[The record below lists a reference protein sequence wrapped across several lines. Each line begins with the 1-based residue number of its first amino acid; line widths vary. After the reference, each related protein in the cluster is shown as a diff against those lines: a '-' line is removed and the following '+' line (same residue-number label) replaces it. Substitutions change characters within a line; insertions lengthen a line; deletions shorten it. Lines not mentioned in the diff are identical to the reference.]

1 MLKIGL
7 FVLMLGVIGVFVFFN
22 YNSFK
27 PKTKSIDSSV
37 ASLPQNDKNET
48 QDPNEPPL
56 KMKHLGFNLDYYD
69 PQTKK
74 AGDIDFTLD
83 PYDNRLWT
91 DFGHKD
97 TQSGKIHPQPIFQLP
112 VGTKVYAIADGVV
125 VEIPKLYSNDF
136 SIQVAIDQNS
146 KWRYETEHVVNVK
159 VKVGDKVKAG
169 QEIAEVGPD
178 NNRNYGFL
186 DIGILKGGEVPKHAC
201 PFNYLDDS
209 IKEKTFKKIKA
220 LYASWEE
227 YKGNP
232 NIYDESSTPVPG
244 CVTLDLVEG

>member
-1 MLKIGL
+1 MLPKII
-7 FVLMLGVIGVFVFFN
+7 IGIFTFGFF
-22 YNSFK
+22 
-27 PKTKSIDSSV
+27 TKDKYGSSLTLDSTLKQEKESSV
-37 ASLPQNDKNET
+37 PINFSD
-48 QDPNEPPL
+48 DEPPL
-56 KMKHLGFNLDYYD
+56 KIKHLGFNLEDYD

-74 AGDIDFTLD
+74 AGEIDFTLE

-136 SIQVAIDQNS
+136 SVQVASDQNS

-186 DIGILKGGEVPKHAC
+186 DIGILKGGEVPQHVC
-201 PFNYLDDS
+201 PFAYLDDS
-209 IKEKTFKKIKA
+209 IKEETFKKIKA

-232 NIYDESSTPVPG
+232 NIYDESSMPVPG
-244 CVTLDLVEG
+244 CLTLDLVEG